1 MHFKMIILS
10 VSERL
15 KFTFL
20 DSQLIFSGTGNLQVL
35 LIKQNRKIIHL
46 INQNLDALSKQRTK

>member
-46 INQNLDALSKQRTK
+46 INQNLDALSKQRTE